1 MIEQVARAIAM
12 AHGDKWDDVPDD
24 KANWV
29 ENRGQFGGR
38 FRDVNENFKDCYRDE
53 ARAAIE
59 AMREPTEAM
68 IDACDINIP
77 TTGMITGVWAAMIDE
92 ALK

>member
-1 MIEQVARAIAM
+1 MSEMVDRIV
-12 AHGDKWDDVPDD
+12 DVLRRLPVRDL
-24 KANWV
+24 ANP
-29 ENRGQFGGR
+29 GGELDGLR
-38 FRDVNENFKDCYRDE
+38 LREA

-77 TTGMITGVWAAMIDE
+77 TTGTITGVWEDMISA
-92 ALK
+92 ALKD

>member
-1 MIEQVARAIAM
+1 MSEMVERVARAIAI
-12 AHGDKWDDVPDD
+12 AHGDAWDAVPDD
-24 KANWV
+24 KQHWTR
-29 ENRGQFGGR
+29 ERGKFGGR

-59 AMREPTEAM
+59 AMRKPTPAIEQMSMCNDLAS
-68 IDACDINIP
+68 NLWP
-77 TTGMITGVWAAMIDE
+77 AMIDE